1 MSVCLSMRDE
11 ASSNAVALD
20 APAAAIMRDRA
31 PRMLKISDQDE
42 IDMIRRLQAGDERA
56 LEAIFNRYSTRLYNL
71 AHRILGDVA
80 DAEEVIQDVFW
91 TAFRKAESFRGNSQ
105 LSTWLYR
112 LTVNAALGRLR
123 RRKAQKQIQY
133 EEYLPRFENDGHHKV
148 RPVIDWS
155 ETLDQRYARREIHLL
170 LQAAVNEL
178 RALDKAVVV
187 MSDMDGMSD
196 REIAAALGLTVS
208 AVKTRLHR
216 ARLFVRGKLAV
227 HLGHSPD

>member
-1 MSVCLSMRDE
+1 
-11 ASSNAVALD
+11 
-20 APAAAIMRDRA
+20 
-31 PRMLKISDQDE
+31 MLKISDQDE

-178 RALDKAVVV
+178 RPLDKAVVV
-187 MSDMDGMSD
+187 MSDMDGMCD